1 VLQWDVR
8 RRELYLP
15 VIGPLLG
22 ACVIRTDSI
31 ANRFDGTDGRME
43 ERTEWIGETYK
54 SRFGWEVLED
64 IALAGPRLGA
74 SSGERR
80 AHDRVKRAFRE
91 AGLEAID
98 EHTFEIPAWER
109 GDASIEV
116 DGERTL
122 KLDCIALPGS
132 PSGEIEGEFVYL
144 GHGLPEDFE
153 GADVEGRV
161 VVVRSDVPDWYDHWM
176 HRREKY
182 GLSKEHGAAGF
193 VYANHVE
200 GCLPPTGSLGGGL
213 DVIGS
218 IPAVGISAEAGARL
232 RRLAERGEPEGV
244 LRVDANIE
252 DGRSQNVTGVVGPE
266 EGPEVLVGAHV
277 DGHDISQ
284 AAIDNGA
291 GVAVLCE
298 VARALG
304 ELVEELETRVRFV
317 GFGCE
322 ELGLVGSQHYAADC
336 DGSSIKVVVNLDG
349 IGEGRDLKVSNNRY
363 PGVRPCVEQ
372 LADEFDHP
380 VECVREY
387 IVHSDHWPFVRMGVP
402 GVMVHAESGNPGRG
416 FAHTY
421 ADTLEKVDI
430 RALRDHAILATRL
443 VILFAD
449 RDVEIPHRTS
459 EGVREELE
467 ELGYRRE
474 LELAGDWPFD

>member
-1 VLQWDVR
+1 MD
-8 RRELYLP
+8 E
-15 VIGPLLG
+15 
-22 ACVIRTDSI
+22 RTD
-31 ANRFDGTDGRME
+31 
-43 ERTEWIGETYK
+43 WIGETYR

-74 SSGERR
+74 SEGERR

-91 AGLEAID
+91 AGLREIE
-98 EHTFEIPAWER
+98 EHHFEIPAWER
-109 GDASIEV
+109 GDAVVEIE
-116 DGERTL
+116 GERPL
-122 KLDCIALPGS
+122 EIDSIALPGS
-132 PSGEIEGEFVYL
+132 PSGEIAGEFVYL

-153 GADVEGRV
+153 EADVEGRV
-161 VVVRSDVPDWYDHWM
+161 AVVRSDVPDWYDHWM

-193 VYANHVE
+193 VFANHVE

-213 DVIGS
+213 DVIGP
-218 IPAVGISAEAGARL
+218 IPAVGISAEAGAQL
-232 RRLAERGEPEGV
+232 RRLAEHGEPEGT
-244 LRVDANIE
+244 LRVDTTIE
-252 DGRSQNVTGVVGPE
+252 EGQSQNVTGVVGPE
-266 EGPEVLVGAHV
+266 TDREVLVGAHV

-298 VARALG
+298 VARALADLEG
-304 ELVEELETRVRFV
+304 ELETRVRFV

-322 ELGLVGSQHYAADC
+322 ELGLVGSQHYSADR
-336 DGSSIKVVVNLDG
+336 DASSIKIVVNLDG
-349 IGEGRDLKVSNNRY
+349 IGEGRDLKVSNNRFS
-363 PGVRPCVEQ
+363 GIRPCVEQ

-387 IVHSDHWPFVRMGVP
+387 IIHSDHWPFVWKGVP

-443 VILFAD
+443 VSLFAD
-449 RDVEIPHRTS
+449 RDVEIPHRTPD
-459 EGVREELE
+459 EVREQLE

-474 LELAGDWPFD
+474 LELAGDWPYD